1 MFEYKDASFYT
12 SYFNEH
18 PLFKLTE
25 EFKESEDEEE
35 KNLYVGYVEVLNTI
49 YPLVLRV
56 EIPISFPHQHL
67 VFRTKSL
74 SGYPHLIH
82 NGKIKYGDWFCLNTP
97 FAETAKDQ
105 LDIEVLRLKE
115 WISRQMNDELPA
127 HIKGEDVID
136 ALRRANIYGWEN
148 YDEVNEIQVGAD
160 LTFVGDFSNDLE
172 YFKEK
177 VGHLHCIKT
186 RDKRYYAFVNNQFTN
201 CELPYVIV
209 EEYPKSNDTLK
220 DFVALRNQFGWDEEM
235 CNHLLPNCNLSYAW
249 SESSSPIRIGGKKT
263 LEESLEIIERI
274 KRELSTEE
282 AHLPAYTDFNTS
294 ERTLSHNQNEKS
306 PTAILPKQREI
317 LINELNKLEEQ
328 VRRSN
333 GYNPFD
339 GFYIG
344 PDKDYDEMTDE
355 ELDEEAIRQQE
366 EDYAIYVYPYEYHY
380 FALGVLIDGKLSW
393 FVLYTNRSAG
403 RYDRVTYDIGIKDF
417 CLSKL
422 VSYPLHIMIP
432 QVISRQVFFGR
443 GALSNSFQQKR
454 IALVGVGAI
463 GSIVSESLA
472 RSGVTIIGLWDNDT
486 VEPGN
491 LCRSSYLLSDI
502 GESKVDAIAKKIRYI
517 NPFVKTNE
525 INAYGY
531 WYEHNANYYTYEG
544 GSFYNNIN
552 YANQEQSLSQIK
564 DYDIIIDC
572 TGSNEMLHFLSYAV
586 PDATIISLC
595 ITNHSN
601 DLLCITNKNGN
612 PFELRR
618 AYLSRIE
625 QDTKNFYLEGSGC
638 YSPTFLA
645 RNCDISSLVNL
656 AIREINDAIDNG
668 EIPSSMVL
676 SHNRRGVLIDRL
688 ESYKVEEYDIWMT
701 IPTETL
707 LDAEEMDDAANGE
720 LGYIF
725 GTYSRDGK
733 MIMVTHIVDAQNARD
748 TLEDAFK
755 TSKGIIDYIGDYRY
769 SGEQPNI
776 YTDNALETLAAKA
789 EDESINTNN
798 PLLAV
803 RNPDGSVSF
812 FLYINN
818 GLVSLVKQS

>member
-1 MFEYKDASFYT
+1 MFDYKDASFYT

-35 KNLYVGYVEVLNTI
+35 KNLYVGYVEVLDTI
-49 YPLVLRV
+49 HPLVLRV
-56 EIPISFPHQHL
+56 EIPKSFPHQHL

-127 HIKGEDVID
+127 HIKDKDVID
-136 ALRRANIYGWEN
+136 ALRRAIIYEWEN
-148 YDEVNEIQVGAD
+148 PDEVNEIQVDAE
-160 LTFVGDFSNDLE
+160 LTFVGDFFNDLE
-172 YFKEK
+172 YFKDRK
-177 VGHLHCIKT
+177 GFIHCVKT
-186 RDKRYYAFVNNQFTN
+186 PDIRFYALRNKELSNF
-201 CELPYVIV
+201 ELPYILV
-209 EEYPKSNDTLK
+209 EEKPKDVEALN
-220 DFVALRNQFGWDEEM
+220 FVALRDQYGWDKDICE
-235 CNHLLPNCNLSYAW
+235 HLLPDFKLSKTW
-249 SESSSPIRIGGKKT
+249 INEGRTFRFSKKYT
-263 LEESLEIIERI
+263 LEEALEKIAKVKDELAKDEPYLLGCNESSIVSKETPTKVLLQQKELIE
-274 KRELSTEE
+274 
-282 AHLPAYTDFNTS
+282 
-294 ERTLSHNQNEKS
+294 NE
-306 PTAILPKQREI
+306 IE
-317 LINELNKLEEQ
+317 KLELE
-328 VRRSN
+328 VRKEN
-333 GYNPFD
+333 GYNPLSSWSM
-339 GFYIG
+339 
-344 PDKDYDEMTDE
+344 PLKDFDEMTE
-355 ELDEEAIRQQE
+355 EEQEAEYIRQAE
-366 EDYAIYVYPYEYHY
+366 EDYYIEVYPFEFHY
-380 FALGVLIDGKLSW
+380 FALGIKGLNGITW
-393 FVLYTNRSAG
+393 HICYTNRRAG
-403 RYDRVTYDIGIKDF
+403 QYDFVRFNIGVCYINLK
-417 CLSKL
+417 KL
-422 VSYPLHIMIP
+422 ISYPLHKLSP
-432 QVISRQVFFGR
+432 QIIDEKMFFGR
-443 GALSNSFQQKR
+443 GQLSHILKNKR
-454 IALVGVGAI
+454 IALVGLGAI
-463 GSIVSESLA
+463 GSMIAESLT
-472 RSGVTIIGLWDNDT
+472 RSGVAIAGLWDNDI

-491 LCRSSYLLSDI
+491 ICRSAYQIPDL
-502 GESKVDAIAKKIRYI
+502 GESKVRALAKIIRAI
-517 NPFVKTNE
+517 NPYIKINDINE
-525 INAYGY
+525 NGG
-531 WYEHNANYYTYEG
+531 WHGHNVNYYTYEG

-552 YANQEQSLSQIK
+552 YANQEQSIAQIK

-595 ITNHSN
+595 ITNHSK
-601 DLLCITNKNGN
+601 DLLCVTNKNGN

-656 AIREINDAIDNG
+656 AIREINDAIDKG
-668 EIPSSMVL
+668 EVPGSMVL

-688 ESYKVEEYDIWMT
+688 ESYKAEGYDIWMT

-707 LDAEEMDDAANGE
+707 LDAEEMDDAPNGE
-720 LGYIF
+720 IGYIF

-733 MIMVTHIVDAQNARD
+733 MIMVTHIVNAQNARN

-769 SGEQPNI
+769 SGEQPNT

-803 RNPDGSVSF
+803 RNPDGTVSF